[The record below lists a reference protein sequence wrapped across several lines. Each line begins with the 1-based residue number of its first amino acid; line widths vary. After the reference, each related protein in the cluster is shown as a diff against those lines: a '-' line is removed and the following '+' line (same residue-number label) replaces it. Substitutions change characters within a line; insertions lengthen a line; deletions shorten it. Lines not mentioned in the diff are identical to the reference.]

1 MQYDH
6 LLVRY
11 GELTLK
17 GTNRKM
23 FVNQL
28 KDNVKR
34 ALIPLSGYHVKGK
47 RDRMYIE
54 LSPEADINE
63 IIQRLSKVYGIKSIS
78 PVIKIDKNEEKI
90 NQSAIQLSHDF
101 EKGSTFKV
109 DVKRVDKSFRLDT
122 YELQRQVGGAILKE
136 NNNITVNVKNPDY
149 EIKIEVRMD
158 AIYIY
163 EKVIAG
169 AGGLPVGTGGKTLL
183 MLSGGIDSP
192 VAGIEVMKRG
202 VTVEAIHFHSPPFT
216 SEKAKDKV
224 IELTRILAERVGPIK
239 LHLVPFTEIQKQ
251 INKVV
256 HPRYTMTST
265 RRMMMR
271 ISDKVV
277 HQINANAIV
286 NGENLGQ
293 VASQTLKSMY
303 AINHVTATPVLRP
316 LLTLDKEDIIKK
328 AKELGTFETSIQ
340 PYEDCCTIF
349 TPKNPVTE
357 PDFDKVIKYESVFN
371 FDEMIENAVENIETL
386 TIDQNYKSAK
396 EQSTDSLIKDLFYNS

>member
-1 MQYDH
+1 MQFYH

-34 ALIPLSGYHVKGK
+34 ALIPLRGYHLKGK

-90 NQSAIQLSHDF
+90 NQSAIQLSQDF
-101 EKGSTFKV
+101 VKGSTFKV

-357 PDFDKVIKYESVFN
+357 PDFDKVVKYESVFN

-396 EQSTDSLIKDLFYNS
+396 EQSTDSLIKDLF

>member
-1 MQYDH
+1 MQFDH

-34 ALIPLSGYHVKGK
+34 ALIPLRGYHLKGK

-63 IIQRLSKVYGIKSIS
+63 IIHRLSKVYGIKSIS

-90 NQSAIQLSHDF
+90 NQSAIQLSQDF
-101 EKGSTFKV
+101 VKGSTFKV

-224 IELTRILAERVGPIK
+224 IELTRVLAERVGPIK

-357 PDFDKVIKYESVFN
+357 PDFDKVVKYESVFN

-396 EQSTDSLIKDLFYNS
+396 EQSTDSLIKDLF

>member
-1 MQYDH
+1 MTYDH

-17 GTNRKM
+17 GVNRKM

-28 KDNVKR
+28 RTNVQKSLKPFNDIKIK
-34 ALIPLSGYHVKGK
+34 AN

-54 LSPEADINE
+54 LGNTADIDG
-63 IIQRLSKVYGIKSIS
+63 IIERLSKIFGIYSIS
-78 PVIKIDKNEEKI
+78 PVMKVEKTVEAVEQQASI
-90 NQSAIQLSHDF
+90 FASNYS
-101 EKGSTFKV
+101 KGDTFKI
-109 DVKRVDKSFRLDT
+109 DVKRADKNFPLDT
-122 YELQRQVGGAILKE
+122 YELQRQVGGAVLR
-136 NNNITVNVKNPDY
+136 NNEQISVNVKQPDH
-149 EIKIEVRMD
+149 EIKVEVRID

-163 EKVIAG
+163 DQTIEG

-192 VAGIEVMKRG
+192 VAAMEVMRRG
-202 VTVEAIHFHSPPFT
+202 VTIEAIHFHSPPFT

-224 IELTRILAERVGPIK
+224 IELTRILSQHVGPIK
-239 LHLVPFTEIQKQ
+239 LHIVPFTELQKQ

-256 HPRYTMTST
+256 HERYTMTST
-265 RRMMMR
+265 RRMMMQVA
-271 ISDKVV
+271 DKLV
-277 HQINANAIV
+277 HKIGAHAIV

-303 AINHVTATPVLRP
+303 AINHVTSTPVLRP
-316 LLTLDKEDIIKK
+316 LLTLDKEEIVKK
-328 AKELGTFETSIQ
+328 AKNIGTFDVSIQ

-357 PDFDKVIKYESVFN
+357 PDFEKVVKYESVFD
-371 FDEMIENAVENIETL
+371 FEEMIDNAVANIETL
-386 TIDQNYKSAK
+386 TITKDYQSDKEAETSAII
-396 EQSTDSLIKDLFYNS
+396 EDLF

>member
-17 GTNRKM
+17 GTNRKI
-23 FVNQL
+23 FINQL

-90 NQSAIQLSHDF
+90 NQSAIQLSQDF

-256 HPRYTMTST
+256 HSRYTMTST

-357 PDFDKVIKYESVFN
+357 PDFDKVVKYESVFN

-396 EQSTDSLIKDLFYNS
+396 EQSTDSLIKDLF

>member
-224 IELTRILAERVGPIK
+224 IELTRILAERVGPIE

-396 EQSTDSLIKDLFYNS
+396 EQSTDSLIKDLF

>member
-34 ALIPLSGYHVKGK
+34 ALIPLSGYNVKGK

-396 EQSTDSLIKDLFYNS
+396 EQSTDSLIKDLF

>member
-1 MQYDH
+1 MQFDH

-34 ALIPLSGYHVKGK
+34 ALIPLRGYHVKGK

-78 PVIKIDKNEEKI
+78 PVIKIDKNEETI
-90 NQSAIQLSHDF
+90 NQSAIQLSQDF
-101 EKGSTFKV
+101 VKGSTFKV

-224 IELTRILAERVGPIK
+224 MELTRILAERVGPIK

-357 PDFDKVIKYESVFN
+357 PDFDKVVKYESVFN

-396 EQSTDSLIKDLFYNS
+396 EQSTDSLIKDLF

>member
-122 YELQRQVGGAILKE
+122 YELQRQVGGAILKK

-239 LHLVPFTEIQKQ
+239 LHFVPFTEIQKQ

-396 EQSTDSLIKDLFYNS
+396 EQSTDSLIKDLF

>member
-202 VTVEAIHFHSPPFT
+202 VTVVAIHFHSPPFT

-396 EQSTDSLIKDLFYNS
+396 EQSTDSLIKDLF

>member
-1 MQYDH
+1 MQFDH

-34 ALIPLSGYHVKGK
+34 ALIPLRGYHVKGK

-63 IIQRLSKVYGIKSIS
+63 IIHRLSKVYGIKSIS

-90 NQSAIQLSHDF
+90 NQSAIQLSQDF
-101 EKGSTFKV
+101 VKGSTFKV

-158 AIYIY
+158 TIYIY

-357 PDFDKVIKYESVFN
+357 PDFDKVVKYESVFN

-396 EQSTDSLIKDLFYNS
+396 EQSTDSLIKDLF

>member
-1 MQYDH
+1 MQFDH

-34 ALIPLSGYHVKGK
+34 ALIPLRGYHVKGK

-78 PVIKIDKNEEKI
+78 PVIKIDKDEEKI
-90 NQSAIQLSHDF
+90 NQSAIQLSQDF
-101 EKGSTFKV
+101 VKGSTFKV

-271 ISDKVV
+271 ISDKVL

-303 AINHVTATPVLRP
+303 VINHVTATPVLRP

-357 PDFDKVIKYESVFN
+357 PDFDKVVKYESVFN

-396 EQSTDSLIKDLFYNS
+396 EQSTDSLIKDLF

>member
-1 MQYDH
+1 MQYYH

-396 EQSTDSLIKDLFYNS
+396 EQSTDSLIKDLF

>member
-1 MQYDH
+1 MTYDH

-17 GTNRKM
+17 GANRKM

-28 KDNVKR
+28 RTNVQKSLKPFNDIKIK
-34 ALIPLSGYHVKGK
+34 AN

-54 LSPEADINE
+54 LGDTADIDG
-63 IIQRLSKVYGIKSIS
+63 IIERLSKIFGIYSIS
-78 PVIKIDKNEEKI
+78 PVMKVEKTVEAVEQQASI
-90 NQSAIQLSHDF
+90 FASNYS
-101 EKGSTFKV
+101 KGDTFKI
-109 DVKRVDKSFRLDT
+109 DVKRADKNFPLDT
-122 YELQRQVGGAILKE
+122 YELQRQVGGAVLR
-136 NNNITVNVKNPDY
+136 NNEQISVNVKQPDH
-149 EIKIEVRMD
+149 EIKVEVRID

-163 EKVIAG
+163 DLTVEG

-192 VAGIEVMKRG
+192 VAAMEVMRRG
-202 VTVEAIHFHSPPFT
+202 VTIEAIHFHSPPFT

-224 IELTRILAERVGPIK
+224 IELTRILSQHVGPIK
-239 LHLVPFTEIQKQ
+239 LHIVPFTELQKQ

-256 HPRYTMTST
+256 HERYTMTST
-265 RRMMMR
+265 RRMMMQVA
-271 ISDKVV
+271 DKLV
-277 HQINANAIV
+277 HKIGAHAIV

-303 AINHVTATPVLRP
+303 AINHVTSTPVLRP
-316 LLTLDKEDIIKK
+316 LLTLDKEEIVKK
-328 AKELGTFETSIQ
+328 AKNIGTFDVSIQ

-357 PDFDKVIKYESVFN
+357 PDFEKVVKYESVFD
-371 FDEMIENAVENIETL
+371 FEEMIDNAVANIETL
-386 TIDQNYKSAK
+386 TITKDYQSDKEAETSAII
-396 EQSTDSLIKDLFYNS
+396 EDLF

>member
-1 MQYDH
+1 MQFDH

-34 ALIPLSGYHVKGK
+34 ALIPLRGYHVKGK

-63 IIQRLSKVYGIKSIS
+63 IIHRLSKVYGIKSIS

-90 NQSAIQLSHDF
+90 NQSAIQLSQDF
-101 EKGSTFKV
+101 VKGSTFKV

-239 LHLVPFTEIQKQ
+239 LHLVPFTQIQKQ

-357 PDFDKVIKYESVFN
+357 PDFDKVVKYESVFN

-396 EQSTDSLIKDLFYNS
+396 EQSTDSLIKDLF

>member
-1 MQYDH
+1 MQFDH

-90 NQSAIQLSHDF
+90 NQSAIQLSQNF

-357 PDFDKVIKYESVFN
+357 PDFDKVVKYESVFN

-396 EQSTDSLIKDLFYNS
+396 EQSTDSLIKDLF

>member
-136 NNNITVNVKNPDY
+136 NNNITEPL
-149 EIKIEVRMD
+149 
-158 AIYIY
+158 
-163 EKVIAG
+163 KVW
-169 AGGLPVGTGGKTLL
+169 
-183 MLSGGIDSP
+183 
-192 VAGIEVMKRG
+192 G
-202 VTVEAIHFHSPPFT
+202 VTDLT
-216 SEKAKDKV
+216 SSSVNLRICGKV
-224 IELTRILAERVGPIK
+224 
-239 LHLVPFTEIQKQ
+239 
-251 INKVV
+251 
-256 HPRYTMTST
+256 
-265 RRMMMR
+265 
-271 ISDKVV
+271 
-277 HQINANAIV
+277 
-286 NGENLGQ
+286 
-293 VASQTLKSMY
+293 KSMKLWETE
-303 AINHVTATPVLRP
+303 VELRKRIKM
-316 LLTLDKEDIIKK
+316 TLDKKKDMKEIIT
-328 AKELGTFETSIQ
+328 G
-340 PYEDCCTIF
+340 
-349 TPKNPVTE
+349 
-357 PDFDKVIKYESVFN
+357 
-371 FDEMIENAVENIETL
+371 
-386 TIDQNYKSAK
+386 
-396 EQSTDSLIKDLFYNS
+396 

>member
-90 NQSAIQLSHDF
+90 NQSAIQLSQDF

-109 DVKRVDKSFRLDT
+109 GVKRVDKSFRLDT

-371 FDEMIENAVENIETL
+371 FDEMIENAVKNIETL

-396 EQSTDSLIKDLFYNS
+396 EQSTDSLIKDLF

>member
-90 NQSAIQLSHDF
+90 NQSAIQLSQDF

-256 HPRYTMTST
+256 HSRYTMTST

-357 PDFDKVIKYESVFN
+357 PDFDKVVKYESVFN
-371 FDEMIENAVENIETL
+371 FDQMIENAVENIETL

-396 EQSTDSLIKDLFYNS
+396 EQSTDSLIKDLF

>member
-357 PDFDKVIKYESVFN
+357 PDFDKVIKYEIVFN

-396 EQSTDSLIKDLFYNS
+396 EQSTDSLIKDLF

>member
-90 NQSAIQLSHDF
+90 NQSAIQLSQDF

-202 VTVEAIHFHSPPFT
+202 VTVEAIHFHSSPFT

-396 EQSTDSLIKDLFYNS
+396 EQSTDSLIKDLF